1 MRHRPRQVATA
12 NRNIG
17 SGCGLGFLSI
27 NARRVRPLPNVNLSL
42 RIGKLTN
49 EEMMAAGGAN
59 GG

>member
-17 SGCGLGFLSI
+17 SGCGFLSI
-27 NARRVRPLPNVNLSL
+27 NARLARPLANVNLSL
-42 RIGKLTN
+42 RIGKLAN
-49 EEMMAAGGAN
+49 ERMMAAGGAN